1 MVRES
6 RKIQLIEDVLK
17 LQSDSTLT
25 ELEKVIKK
33 SKNKKKRLYMYD
45 FVGVMSPK
53 EIGQVKQAIAES
65 SEKIDPNDWKWYF
78 T

>member
-25 ELEKVIKK
+25 ELEKVIQK
-33 SKNKKKRLYMYD
+33 SKKKKTVSIYD
-45 FVGVMSPK
+45 FVGVMTPQ
-53 EIGQVKQAIAES
+53 EIQQIKLAIAES
-65 SEKIDPNDWKWYF
+65 
-78 T
+78 

>member
-25 ELEKVIKK
+25 KLEKIIQK
-33 SKNKKKRLYMYD
+33 SKKKKKTLSIYD
-45 FVGVMSPK
+45 FVGVMTPK
-53 EIGQVKQAIAES
+53 EIEQIKLAIAES
-65 SEKIDPNDWKWYF
+65 
-78 T
+78 

>member
-33 SKNKKKRLYMYD
+33 SKKKKKASSIYD
-45 FVGVMSPK
+45 FVGVMSAK
-53 EIGQVKQAIAES
+53 EIAQVKKAIAES
-65 SEKIDPNDWKWYF
+65 SEKIDPNDWR
-78 T
+78 